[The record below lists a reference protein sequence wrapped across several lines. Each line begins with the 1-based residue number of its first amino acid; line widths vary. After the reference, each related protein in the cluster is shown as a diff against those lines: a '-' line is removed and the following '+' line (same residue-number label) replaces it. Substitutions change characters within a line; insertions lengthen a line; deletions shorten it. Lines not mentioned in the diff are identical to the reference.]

1 MLILLC
7 IQGVAQTSGIWIG
20 RTEIA
25 ALPTS
30 GPAWD
35 NLKAKA
41 DQSCGAVDL
50 SNQDQSNNVCIM
62 AKALVFARTGQSS
75 YRTDTVAALQSIVN
89 MGTYNGRALAL
100 GRELGAYVIS
110 ADLIDLRNYNPSLDS
125 QFRAKIKS
133 LLTTTT
139 SGGPSNIIDCH
150 EDRPNNWGAHCGGA
164 RAAVDAYL
172 GDQQDL
178 ARVAQVFKGWL
189 GDRSS
194 YAGFTYGDLSWQCDS
209 SRPVGINPTGCTK
222 SGHPIDG
229 VLPDDQRRSGGF
241 TWPAP
246 QENYVYEALQGAL
259 MQAVILK
266 RAGYDAFAW
275 ENRALLRAFQ
285 WLHTEDDFP
294 TTGDDDWEPFLINC
308 FYGTSFPARAGT
320 TPGKN
325 VGWTD
330 WTHPGTYAPPPAG
343 DNTPPTISGVTA
355 SLVTNTSATVMWSTN
370 EASDGTI
377 EYGRSTSYGSS
388 SNCSAAFAISHS
400 GTVSGLATG
409 TEYHFRVKSKD
420 AVGNLATSGDGI
432 FKTSGSTQPSP
443 RATAVALTTDRI
455 TPQNQGAVV
464 TFTAAATGGSGS
476 YEYTYYLWNPAN
488 NTWSVARAYSGNA
501 NWTWNTAGMGPG
513 TYEIQVWARNSGSTA
528 AYEAYK
534 GVCYTI
540 MSSTLRPPTG
550 VALTTDRIT
559 PQYRGAVITF
569 TAAAT
574 GGSGPYE
581 YMYYLWSP
589 TANSWSVARAY
600 SSSPIW
606 TWNTASTGSGT
617 YEIQVWTRT
626 SGSTAPYQA
635 YRSVRYTLTQ

>member
-1 MLILLC
+1 MLTLLC

-30 GPAWD
+30 GAAWD

-285 WLHTEDDFP
+285 WLDTEDDFP
-294 TTGDDDWEPFLINC
+294 PTGDDNWEPFLINY
-308 FYGTSFPARAGT
+308 FYGTSFPAKAGT

-330 WTHPGTYAPPPAG
+330 WTHSGGYAPPPAG
-343 DNTPPTISGVTA
+343 DTTPPSISGVAA
-355 SLVTNTSATVMWSTN
+355 SLVTSASATIMWSTS
-370 EASDGTI
+370 EAADGQI
-377 EYGRSTSYGSS
+377 EYGKSTTYGASTNCNSS
-388 SNCSAAFAISHS
+388 LATSHS
-400 GTVSGLATG
+400 GSLTGLTAG
-409 TEYHFRVKSKD
+409 TLYHYRVKSKD
-420 AVGNLATSGDGI
+420 AAGNQAVSTDTTFTTVSGGGTTPPPPAGGCSAISNSWKNTAFAAKTGTFSVQFDATPNNANMDGVMGLSSGSASSYANLAAIVRFYTNGRIEARNGGTYAAATSIAYTAGARYHFRLVVRVASHSYDVYVTPPGSTEKALALNYAFRSESSGVTSLANLANYATSGSHQI
-432 FKTSGSTQPSP
+432 C
-443 RATAVALTTDRI
+443 
-455 TPQNQGAVV
+455 N
-464 TFTAAATGGSGS
+464 FTV
-476 YEYTYYLWNPAN
+476 N
-488 NTWSVARAYSGNA
+488 
-501 NWTWNTAGMGPG
+501 
-513 TYEIQVWARNSGSTA
+513 
-528 AYEAYK
+528 
-534 GVCYTI
+534 
-540 MSSTLRPPTG
+540 
-550 VALTTDRIT
+550 
-559 PQYRGAVITF
+559 
-569 TAAAT
+569 
-574 GGSGPYE
+574 
-581 YMYYLWSP
+581 
-589 TANSWSVARAY
+589 
-600 SSSPIW
+600 
-606 TWNTASTGSGT
+606 
-617 YEIQVWTRT
+617 
-626 SGSTAPYQA
+626 
-635 YRSVRYTLTQ
+635 